1 MPEIQSNNQNN
12 PQHNDSV
19 INLSEINLIRDNKP
33 KKKFLNGF
41 MFLFKKLEAKE
52 LMLVRDNIFN
62 GNAKIDVKRS
72 GLRTYNPWFQTTYIV
87 DKSLFNI
94 NVRNVNSA
102 NGLYSLDIGAGDDI
116 TVPLRIRA
124 RVSTETRSLRQLMIA
139 KDNYKQNI
147 RAAAETMMK
156 LIVLNNYQ
164 NNSHEVDTNVL
175 AGLKRRFNVREM
187 LQSNEP
193 KLVEAAN
200 VAMDLLDRQGIVIE
214 EIDMVDADFS
224 ERVKQIRTENI
235 EAENK
240 RKRAELESKTK
251 IQIALNEAKA
261 EKIRIQATYE
271 AFKEKGLSDADIVA
285 FFRLQQLPQNTI
297 ISTGNNG
304 NITDFMAANMAMN
317 NRQQNNSQNNNQNNN
332 QNTNGMSR

>member
-1 MPEIQSNNQNN
+1 MAEVQNNNQNN
-12 PQHNDSV
+12 SQHNDSV
-19 INLSEINLIRDNKP
+19 INLSEINLIKENKP
-33 KKKFLNGF
+33 KHKFFALV
-41 MFLFKKLEAKE
+41 FKKLEAKE
-52 LMLVRDNIFN
+52 IMLVRDNIFN
-62 GNAKIDVKRS
+62 GDARIELKKS
-72 GLRTYNPWFQTTYIV
+72 GIRTYNPWFQTTYIV

-124 RVSTETRSLRQLMIA
+124 RVSTENRSLRKLMIA

-156 LIVLNNYQ
+156 LIVQSNYRNDTQQENTQ
-164 NNSHEVDTNVL
+164 NNTNVLNVL
-175 AGLKRRFNVREM
+175 AGLKRRFNVNEM
-187 LQSNEP
+187 LHSNEP

-261 EKIRIQATYE
+261 EKIRLQATIE
-271 AFKEKGLSDADIVA
+271 AFKEKGFTDAEIA
-285 FFRLQQLPQNTI
+285 NYYLLQQLPQNTI
-297 ISTGNNG
+297 ISTGNNS
-304 NITDFMAANMAMN
+304 NITDFMTAGMALN
-317 NRQQNNSQNNNQNNN
+317 NRQQNNNQNS
-332 QNTNGMSR
+332 NGRRI

>member
-1 MPEIQSNNQNN
+1 MAEVQNNNQNN
-12 PQHNDSV
+12 SQHNDSV
-19 INLSEINLIRDNKP
+19 INLSEINLIKDNKP
-33 KKKFLNGF
+33 KHKFFALV
-41 MFLFKKLEAKE
+41 FKKLEAKE
-52 LMLVRDNIFN
+52 IMLVRDNIFN
-62 GNAKIDVKRS
+62 GDARIELKKS
-72 GLRTYNPWFQTTYIV
+72 GIRTYNPWFQTTYIV

-124 RVSTETRSLRQLMIA
+124 RVSTENRSLRKLMIA

-156 LIVLNNYQ
+156 LIVQSNYRNDTQQENTQ
-164 NNSHEVDTNVL
+164 NNTNVLNVL
-175 AGLKRRFNVREM
+175 AGLKRRFNVNEM
-187 LQSNEP
+187 LHSNEP

-261 EKIRIQATYE
+261 EKIRLQATIE
-271 AFKEKGLSDADIVA
+271 AFKEKGFTDAEIA
-285 FFRLQQLPQNTI
+285 NYYLLQQLPQNTI
-297 ISTGNNG
+297 ISTGNNS
-304 NITDFMAANMAMN
+304 NITDFMTAGMALN
-317 NRQQNNSQNNNQNNN
+317 NRQQNNNQNS
-332 QNTNGMSR
+332 NGRRI

>member
-1 MPEIQSNNQNN
+1 MPEIDNNQNN

-19 INLSEINLIRDNKP
+19 INLSEIKLITDNKP
-33 KKKFLNGF
+33 KHKLFALV
-41 MFLFKKLEAKE
+41 FKKLEAKE

-62 GNAKIDVKRS
+62 GNAKIEVKKS
-72 GLRTYNPWFQTTYIV
+72 GLRAFNPWFQTTYIV

-102 NGLYSLDIGAGDDI
+102 DGLYSLDIGAGDDI

-124 RVSTETRSLRQLMIA
+124 RVSTDIKSLRQLMIA

-156 LIVLNNYQ
+156 LIVQKYYQ
-164 NNSHEVDTNVL
+164 NNSHEVDTNIL
-175 AGLKRRFNVREM
+175 SNLKRRFNVREM
-187 LQSNEP
+187 AESNDSE
-193 KLVEAAN
+193 LVEVADIAAE
-200 VAMDLLDRQGIVIE
+200 LLRRQGIVIE

-224 ERVKQIRTENI
+224 DRVKQIRTENI

-251 IQIALNEAKA
+251 IQIAENEAEA
-261 EKIRIQATYE
+261 EKIRIEKQVKALLAAGFT
-271 AFKEKGLSDADIVA
+271 KEEIAQYYLM
-285 FFRLQQLPQNTI
+285 QQLPQNTI
-297 ISTGNNG
+297 ISMGNNSTISDVVSG
-304 NITDFMAANMAMN
+304 TMALN
-317 NRQQNNSQNNNQNNN
+317 NRGQNNNQNRST
-332 QNTNGMSR
+332 Q

>member
-1 MPEIQSNNQNN
+1 MPEIDNNQNN

-19 INLSEINLIRDNKP
+19 INLSEIKLITDNKP
-33 KKKFLNGF
+33 KHKFFALV
-41 MFLFKKLEAKE
+41 FKKLEAKE

-62 GNAKIDVKRS
+62 GNAKIEVKKS
-72 GLRTYNPWFQTTYIV
+72 GLRAFNPWFQTTYIV

-102 NGLYSLDIGAGDDI
+102 DGLYSLDIGAGDDI

-124 RVSTETRSLRQLMIA
+124 RVSTDIKSLRQLMIA

-156 LIVLNNYQ
+156 LIVQKYYQ
-164 NNSHEVDTNVL
+164 NNSHEVDTNIL
-175 AGLKRRFNVREM
+175 SNLKRRFNVREM
-187 LQSNEP
+187 AESNDSE
-193 KLVEAAN
+193 LVEVADIAA
-200 VAMDLLDRQGIVIE
+200 DLLRRQGIVIE

-224 ERVKQIRTENI
+224 DRVKQIRTENI

-251 IQIALNEAKA
+251 IQIAENEAEA
-261 EKIRIQATYE
+261 EKIRIEKQVKALLAAGFT
-271 AFKEKGLSDADIVA
+271 KEEIAQYYLM
-285 FFRLQQLPQNTI
+285 QQLPQNTI
-297 ISTGNNG
+297 ISMGNNSTISDVVSG
-304 NITDFMAANMAMN
+304 TMALN
-317 NRQQNNSQNNNQNNN
+317 NRGQNNNQNRS
-332 QNTNGMSR
+332 TK

>member
-1 MPEIQSNNQNN
+1 MPEIDNNQNN

-19 INLSEINLIRDNKP
+19 INLSEIKLITDNKP
-33 KKKFLNGF
+33 KHKLFALV
-41 MFLFKKLEAKE
+41 FKKLEAKE

-62 GNAKIDVKRS
+62 GNAKIEVKKS
-72 GLRTYNPWFQTTYIV
+72 GLRAFNPWFQTTYIV

-102 NGLYSLDIGAGDDI
+102 DGLYSLDIGAGDDI

-124 RVSTETRSLRQLMIA
+124 RVSTDIKSLRQLMIA

-156 LIVLNNYQ
+156 LIVQKYYQ
-164 NNSHEVDTNVL
+164 NNSHEVDTNIL
-175 AGLKRRFNVREM
+175 SNLKRRFNVREM
-187 LQSNEP
+187 AESNDSE
-193 KLVEAAN
+193 LVEVADIAAE
-200 VAMDLLDRQGIVIE
+200 LLRRQGIVIE

-224 ERVKQIRTENI
+224 DRVKQIRTENI

-251 IQIALNEAKA
+251 IQIAENEAEA
-261 EKIRIQATYE
+261 EKIRIEKQVKALLAAGFT
-271 AFKEKGLSDADIVA
+271 KEEIAQYYLM
-285 FFRLQQLPQNTI
+285 QQLPQNTI
-297 ISTGNNG
+297 ISMGNNSTISDVVSG
-304 NITDFMAANMAMN
+304 TMALN
-317 NRQQNNSQNNNQNNN
+317 NRGQNNNQNRS
-332 QNTNGMSR
+332 TK

>member
-1 MPEIQSNNQNN
+1 MAEVQNNNQNN
-12 PQHNDSV
+12 SQHNDSV
-19 INLSEINLIRDNKP
+19 INLSEINLIKDNKP
-33 KKKFLNGF
+33 KHKFFALV
-41 MFLFKKLEAKE
+41 FKKLEAKE
-52 LMLVRDNIFN
+52 IMLVRDNIFN
-62 GNAKIDVKRS
+62 GDARIELKKS
-72 GLRTYNPWFQTTYIV
+72 GIRTYNPWFQTTYIV

-124 RVSTETRSLRQLMIA
+124 RVSTENRSLRKLMIA

-156 LIVLNNYQ
+156 LIVQSNYRNDTQHENTQ
-164 NNSHEVDTNVL
+164 NNTNVLNVL
-175 AGLKRRFNVREM
+175 AGLKRRFNVNEM
-187 LQSNEP
+187 LHSNEP

-261 EKIRIQATYE
+261 EKIRLQATIE
-271 AFKEKGLSDADIVA
+271 AFKEKGFTDAEIA
-285 FFRLQQLPQNTI
+285 NYYLLQQLPQNAI
-297 ISTGNNG
+297 ISTGNNS
-304 NITDFMAANMAMN
+304 NITDFMTAGMALN
-317 NRQQNNSQNNNQNNN
+317 NRQQNNNQNS
-332 QNTNGMSR
+332 NGRRI